1 MSSQAT
7 TMPAARREYSGLL
20 AWLTTVDHKRIG
32 LMYIAAS
39 IFFLL
44 IGGLEA
50 LLIRI
55 QLAEANL
62 IVLNPELY
70 NQIFTMH
77 GTTMIFLALMPL
89 LIGLA
94 NYMVPLLIGARDMAY
109 PRLNAMGLW
118 IFILGGLFLNSSYFL
133 GGAPA
138 VGWFGYA
145 PLTST
150 EFSASNG
157 VDFWIWGLELLGI
170 SSITTALNFVVTTL
184 WLRAPGMKLNRMP
197 MFVWTNLVTS
207 FLILFAMPSIAA
219 ALILLFLDRRV
230 GTFFFNASG
239 GGDPLL
245 WQHLFWFFGHPE
257 VYILILPAMGV
268 ISEVLPVFS
277 RKPLFGYAAVAYSSV
292 AIGFIGFAVWAHH
305 MFAVGMSPTINAVF
319 ALASMI
325 IAVPTAVKIFNWI
338 ATLWGGSIR
347 FTSALLFAVGFIA
360 LFIIGG
366 LSGIFLATVP
376 IDFQVEDTYF
386 VVGHLHYVLFGGSM
400 LAVIAAI
407 YYWFPK
413 MTGRMLNERL
423 GIVHFGLQF
432 IGTNLTFFPMHILGL
447 DGMPRRIYTYGANL
461 GWDTLNL
468 LATIGAF
475 TLAVAT
481 IVFLYNIVA
490 SLRNGKT
497 AGDDPWDG
505 DTLEWATTSPP
516 RAYNFAEIPIVT
528 SRRPLRD
535 AKSGGKKMETVKEAH
550 GIHLPAPSF
559 WPLVF
564 AIGLTTAMIGLIFGW
579 IPLVVGLVIFVIALI
594 GWINQPAA

>member
-1 MSSQAT
+1 MSSEAVSAS
-7 TMPAARREYSGLL
+7 AARREYSGAM

-39 IFFLL
+39 MFFLL
-44 IGGLEA
+44 VGGLEA
-50 LLIRI
+50 MLIRI

-62 IVLNPELY
+62 KVLNPELY

-77 GTTMIFLALMPL
+77 GTTMVFLAVMPL

-109 PRLNAMGLW
+109 PRLNALGLW
-118 IFILGGLFLNSSYFL
+118 IFILGGVFLNSSFL
-133 GGAPA
+133 SGGAPA
-138 VGWFGYA
+138 AGWFGYA
-145 PLTST
+145 PLTSAQY
-150 EFSASNG
+150 SATTG

-170 SSITTALNFVVTTL
+170 SSILTSLNFVVTTL

-197 MFVWTNLVTS
+197 MFVWTNLVTA
-207 FLILFAMPSIAA
+207 FLILFAMPSISA

-230 GTFFFNASG
+230 GTFFFDAAG

-305 MFAVGMSPTINAVF
+305 MFTVGMAPVINAVF

-325 IAVPTAVKIFNWI
+325 IAVPTAIKIFNWI
-338 ATLWGGSIR
+338 ATMWGGSIR
-347 FTSALLFAVGFIA
+347 VTSALLFAVGFIA

-366 LSGIFLATVP
+366 LGGIFLATVP
-376 IDFQVEDTYF
+376 IDFQVQDTYF
-386 VVGHLHYVLFGGSM
+386 VVGHLHYVLFGGSI
-400 LAVIAAI
+400 LAIFAAI

-413 MTGRMLNERL
+413 MTGRMLNERF
-423 GIVHFGLQF
+423 GIVHFALQF

-447 DGMPRRIYTYGANL
+447 EGMPRRIYTYAANL
-461 GWDTLNL
+461 GWDPLNL
-468 LATIGAF
+468 LATVGAF
-475 TLAVAT
+475 ILAAAM
-481 IVFLYNIVA
+481 IVFLYNILV
-490 SLRNGKT
+490 SLKNGKL

-505 DTLEWATTSPP
+505 DTLEWATSSPP
-516 RAYNFAEIPIVT
+516 QVYNFAKIPSVA
-528 SRRPLRD
+528 SRRPLWD
-535 AKSGGKKMETVKEAH
+535 VKHGGKPLETAKEAH
-550 GIHLPAPSF
+550 GIHLPAPSIM
-559 WPLVF
+559 PLVL
-564 AIGLTTAMIGLIFGW
+564 AVGLTIMMIGLIYGL
-579 IPLVVGLVIFVIALI
+579 IPLVIGLVIFVAALF
-594 GWINQPAA
+594 GWINQPA

>member
-1 MSSQAT
+1 MSSQAA
-7 TMPAARREYSGLL
+7 TMPAARREYSGLMG
-20 AWLTTVDHKRIG
+20 WLTTVDHKRIG

-62 IVLNPELY
+62 KVLNPELY

-150 EFSASNG
+150 EFSATNG

-170 SSITTALNFVVTTL
+170 SSITAALNFVVTTL

-219 ALILLFLDRRV
+219 ALLLLFLDRRV
-230 GTFFFNASG
+230 GTFFFNPIG
-239 GGDPLL
+239 GGEPLL

-305 MFAVGMSPTINAVF
+305 MFTVGMSPTIDAVF

-325 IAVPTAVKIFNWI
+325 IAVPTAIKIFNWI
-338 ATLWGGSIR
+338 ATMWGGSIR
-347 FTSALLFAVGFIA
+347 LTSALLFAVGFIA

-400 LAVIAAI
+400 LGVIAAI

-505 DTLEWATTSPP
+505 DTLEWATSSPP

-535 AKSGGKKMETVKEAH
+535 AKYGSKKMETVQEAH

-559 WPLVF
+559 WPLVL
-564 AIGLTTAMIGLIFGW
+564 AIGLTIVMIGLIFGL
-579 IPLVVGLVIFVIALI
+579 IPLVIGLLIFVVALI